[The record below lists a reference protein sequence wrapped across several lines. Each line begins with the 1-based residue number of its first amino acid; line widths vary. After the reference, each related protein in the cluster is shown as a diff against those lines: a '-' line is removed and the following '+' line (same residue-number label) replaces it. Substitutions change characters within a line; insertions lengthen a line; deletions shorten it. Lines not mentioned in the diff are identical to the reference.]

1 MITFFTVFICKERY
15 NQYRCVT
22 LERIYF
28 RILWPKI
35 RIIKPYIPRS
45 IFAKLELVS
54 RKPSPTK
61 VQLDKISKLGESVG
75 LQRNEIIAA
84 VDAPI
89 ANQGITGEGRSSIF
103 IPLILVSIL
112 AVVSA
117 LLIWAAVDPDS
128 FPFHVYT
135 PGTFY
140 GTIRPQDFS
149 SHSHSPL
156 IP

>member
-1 MITFFTVFICKERY
+1 M
-15 NQYRCVT
+15 
-22 LERIYF
+22 
-28 RILWPKI
+28 
-35 RIIKPYIPRS
+35 KPYIPWS
-45 IFAKLELVS
+45 IFAKLELVT

-75 LQRNEIIAA
+75 LQRDEIIAA
-84 VDAPI
+84 IDAPM
-89 ANQGITGEGRSSIF
+89 ANQGITGKDRSSIF

-117 LLIWAAVDPDS
+117 LLLWAFVDPDS

-149 SHSHSPL
+149 SHSSAML
-156 IP
+156 VT